1 MKISTRSRYGLRML
15 IALGL
20 NKADSA
26 MFLGDIAK
34 NENLSE
40 KYLSQLVI
48 PLKRYGL
55 IRAER
60 GVHGGYSLAKDP
72 KEITL
77 TMIIE
82 ALDGPLTILDCVQ
95 NEKICE
101 RSDACKG
108 RGVWSGLEKT
118 MREFCSTFTLSNAL
132 ESEKTVNFA
141 DFI

>member
-20 NKADSA
+20 NKTDSA

-34 NENLSE
+34 NENLSD

-60 GVHGGYSLAKDP
+60 GVHGGYSLAKAP

-77 TMIIE
+77 AMIIE
-82 ALDGPLTILDCVQ
+82 ALDGPITILDCIQ
-95 NEKICE
+95 NEKCCD
-101 RSDACKG
+101 RSEECKG

-118 MREFCSTFTLSNAL
+118 IREYCSKLTLFDAI
-132 ESEKTVNFA
+132 ESGKASNFA

>member
-15 IALGL
+15 IELAQKQEL
-20 NKADSA
+20 SS

-34 NENLSE
+34 NQNLSE

-48 PLKRYGL
+48 PLKRNGL

-72 KEITL
+72 KHITL
-77 TMIIE
+77 AMIIE
-82 ALDGPLTILDCVQ
+82 ALDGPLSVLDCIQ
-95 NEKICE
+95 NSTSCD
-101 RSDACKG
+101 RVSSCKG
-108 RGVWSGLEKT
+108 REVWTGLENSIK
-118 MREFCSTFTLSNAL
+118 EYCSNFTLFDAVNAT
-132 ESEKTVNFA
+132 KTVNFA